1 MQRRKKDNKM
11 GAAEWLERKFDITPD
26 IVSGVRIEIRGQNK
40 LLLHGCR
47 KILKYGESEML
58 LDLGKTQLRVC
69 GERLW
74 CTSFISGALGVG
86 GHIRSVSFTEEE
98 RT

>member
-1 MQRRKKDNKM
+1 MQRRKKDKCM
-11 GAAEWLERKFDITPD
+11 GAVEWLERKFDITPD
-26 IVSGVRIEIRGQNK
+26 VFDGVRIEMRGQHK

-58 LDLGKTQLRVC
+58 LDLGKMRLRVC

-86 GHIRSVSFTEEE
+86 GHIRSVSFVEEGLA
-98 RT
+98 

>member
-1 MQRRKKDNKM
+1 MQESRKDKRM
-11 GAAEWLERKFDITPD
+11 GALEWLEKKFDITPD
-26 IVSGVRIEIRGQNK
+26 LPDGVRIEIRGQNK

-58 LDLGKTQLRVC
+58 LDLGKTRLHVC

-86 GHIRSVSFTEEE
+86 GHICSVSFEEGE
-98 RT
+98 QK

>member
-1 MQRRKKDNKM
+1 MQRRKKDGHV
-11 GAAEWLERKFDITPD
+11 GAVEWLERKFDISPD
-26 IVSGVRIEIRGQNK
+26 ILEGIRIEIRGQNR
-40 LLLHGCR
+40 LLVQGCC
-47 KILKYGESEML
+47 KILKYGENEML

-86 GHIRSVSFTEEE
+86 GQICSVCFVGKEQA
-98 RT
+98 

>member
-1 MQRRKKDNKM
+1 MQGRKKDKRV
-11 GAAEWLERKFDITPD
+11 GAVEWLERKFDITPD
-26 IVSGVRIEIRGQNK
+26 VFDGVRIEIRGQNK

-47 KILKYGESEML
+47 KILKYSEQEML
-58 LDLGKTQLRVC
+58 MDLGKVRLRVC

-86 GHIRSVSFTEEE
+86 GDIRSINFTEEE
-98 RT
+98 RA

>member
-1 MQRRKKDNKM
+1 MQRRRKDNKM

>member
-1 MQRRKKDNKM
+1 MQGRKKDKRM
-11 GAAEWLERKFDITPD
+11 GAVEWLEKKFDITPD
-26 IVSGVRIEIRGQNK
+26 LLDGVRIEIRGQNR
-40 LLLHGCR
+40 LLLQGCR
-47 KILKYGESEML
+47 KILKYGEEEML
-58 LDLGKTQLRVC
+58 LDLGKTRLRVC

-86 GHIRSVSFTEEE
+86 GHIRTVSFEEEE

>member
-1 MQRRKKDNKM
+1 MQGRKKDKSM

-26 IVSGVRIEIRGQNK
+26 IFDGVRMEIRGQNK

-47 KILKYGESEML
+47 KILKYSEQEML
-58 LDLGKTQLRVC
+58 LDIGKMQLRVC

-86 GHIRSVSFTEEE
+86 GHISSIQFVKEE